1 MAAWMKGAAYAY
13 DGSFDGLLSCVFE
26 SYERKEELVDLRAD
40 DDPQVKLFESRWV
53 ETSPEKASRVYS
65 AIRRSISQD
74 AQELV
79 RRGFLTCEPQKD
91 LLIYRFLRL
100 GFRHGRAVM
109 DMLTETTVH
118 RLRKAVRHLN
128 TESHALMGFVRFS
141 VYGDVLVSVI
151 EPKNRVLP
159 ILAPHFSNRYRQEA
173 FLIYDQTHRQA
184 LIHRPKEATPD
195 RTGIVDLDELVL
207 PEVGEQERVY
217 RRLWKQFYDTVAIR
231 ERLNPRAQMSHMP
244 KRYWAQLTEMRED

>member
-1 MAAWMKGAAYAY
+1 MAAWMKESAYAY
-13 DGSFDGLLSCVFE
+13 DGSFDGLLTCVFE

-40 DDPQVKLFESRWV
+40 DEPQVTLFESRWV

-65 AIRRSISQD
+65 AIGRSISPE

-100 GFRHGRAVM
+100 GFRHGRVAM

-118 RLRKAVRHLN
+118 RLHKAVRHLN

-159 ILAPHFSNRYRQEA
+159 ILAPHFSNRYRHEA

-184 LIHRPKEATPD
+184 LIHRPKEATPE
-195 RTGIVDLDELVL
+195 RTEIVDLDELVL

-244 KRYWAQLTEMRED
+244 KRYWAQLTEMRDD